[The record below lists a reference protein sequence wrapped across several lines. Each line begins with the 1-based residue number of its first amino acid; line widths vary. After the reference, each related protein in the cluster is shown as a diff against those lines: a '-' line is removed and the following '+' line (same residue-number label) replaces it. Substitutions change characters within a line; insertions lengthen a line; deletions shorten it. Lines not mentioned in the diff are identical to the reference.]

1 MHGRPRGFSTPPSEP
16 ALTEPPS
23 PLGEKTPLLI
33 QKRRSAI
40 SATRLPPDT
49 GPPALFQMRS
59 ATSATRLS
67 RLLVI
72 AQALA
77 CLLLPIVIFIG
88 TGLAFTFQSM
98 VSLALV
104 APLLCIAVLALA
116 LRKTSKVTPGAE
128 LARDLWWHAFL
139 LATICAY
146 WVLGIGLGSHNRA
159 SAGKY
164 FDYVSMGTYMEVD
177 PLLATGQ
184 LLQDAGRILFE
195 PGARVDLSRAVGFK
209 NTRLY
214 CVAPV
219 TMTNSTGA
227 QAHDFWVVGV
237 DCCSGGSGPSTN
249 FRCGEIWNPRA
260 SSALRVLEEGD
271 TRGYWRLAV
280 QEAEAA
286 FKIRAEHPLFL
297 DWMQD
302 PVHEVNSS
310 WQNAKHALLVQCMT
324 VATVQFLLVLAAVV
338 ALGKRPGSFGV

>member
-1 MHGRPRGFSTPPSEP
+1 MPGRPRGYSTPPSEP
-16 ALTEPPS
+16 AITEPS
-23 PLGEKTPLLI
+23 PLGEQTPLLV
-33 QKRRSAI
+33 QKRRN
-40 SATRLPPDT
+40 
-49 GPPALFQMRS
+49 G
-59 ATSATRLS
+59 TSATRLS

-77 CLLLPIVIFIG
+77 CLLLPIFIFIG

-98 VSLALV
+98 VGLALV
-104 APLLCIAVLALA
+104 APPLAIAVLAWS
-116 LRKTSKVTPGAE
+116 LRKSSKVTLGAE
-128 LARDLWWHAFL
+128 LARDLWWHSFL

-146 WVLGIGLGSHNRA
+146 WVLGIALGSHNRA

-164 FDYVSMGTYMEVD
+164 FDYVSMGTYMEVN
-177 PLLATGQ
+177 PLMATGQ

-195 PGARVDLSRAVGFK
+195 PGAQVDLSRAVGFK

-219 TMTNSTGA
+219 TMANSTGA
-227 QAHDFWVVGV
+227 QAYDFWVVGV

-260 SSALRVLEEGD
+260 AAALRILEEGD

-286 FKIRAEHPLFL
+286 FQIRAEHPLFL
-297 DWMQD
+297 HWMQD
-302 PVHEVNSS
+302 PVNEVNSS
-310 WQNAKHALLVQCMT
+310 WQNAKYALLVQCMT

-338 ALGKRPGSFGV
+338 ALGKRPGNL